1 MMHLVW
7 LVCVSHSVWNPWSEF
22 MFRKNV
28 INLANTAR
36 CGISENQ
43 QARWLQ
49 ALWSAISRNPYM
61 YSQLSLTRLLHQ
73 EQAGQLPP
81 LPLHL
86 AAQLVYEL
94 SRRAQGE
101 NFTAGNRALQL
112 PCLGNTY
119 HTLRETSALI
129 LLEMQ
134 ELTSVWCLFSS

>member
-1 MMHLVW
+1 
-7 LVCVSHSVWNPWSEF
+7 
-22 MFRKNV
+22 
-28 INLANTAR
+28 
-36 CGISENQ
+36 
-43 QARWLQ
+43 
-49 ALWSAISRNPYM
+49 M
-61 YSQLSLTRLLHQ
+61 YSQLSLTQLLHQ

-134 ELTSVWCLFSS
+134 ELTSV